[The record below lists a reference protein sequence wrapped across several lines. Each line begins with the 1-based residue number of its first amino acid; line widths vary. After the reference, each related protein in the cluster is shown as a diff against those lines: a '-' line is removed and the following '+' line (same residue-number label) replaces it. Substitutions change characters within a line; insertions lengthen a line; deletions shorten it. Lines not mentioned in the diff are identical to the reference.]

1 MLGTELIFTTIAL
14 IVVSLLLHGSGALGW
29 CLNYEHL
36 DYCTS
41 DFEYYKYLEEFGY
54 FLRLTDTLEKKYY
67 VY

>member
-1 MLGTELIFTTIAL
+1 M
-14 IVVSLLLHGSGALGW
+14 VSGALGW